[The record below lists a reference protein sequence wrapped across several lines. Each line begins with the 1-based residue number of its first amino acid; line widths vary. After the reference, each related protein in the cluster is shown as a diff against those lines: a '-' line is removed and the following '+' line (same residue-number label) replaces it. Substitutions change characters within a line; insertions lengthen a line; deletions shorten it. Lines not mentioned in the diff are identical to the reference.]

1 MWPKRSVADVM
12 SLCVCVCVCQVR
24 KTLDATMQTLQDML
38 TVEDFDV
45 SEAFQ
50 HSQSTESVKS
60 ASSDSYMSK
69 ANISKRR
76 ANQHETEGFYFTVS
90 CHTHTQTRYAV
101 SSTDDSLFFFFPSPA
116 LSFLYL
122 QKYKEYLNGSN
133 LIVKLEAKHELLK
146 QTLGEGRA
154 LCVFIPQM
162 FCSTVCHCE
171 CHCVHISVTPPIS
184 VGIY

>member
-1 MWPKRSVADVM
+1 MKRGVSKIFSKIKPNSLKFFFPLVAA
-12 SLCVCVCVCQVR
+12 QVK

-69 ANISKRR
+69 ANVSKRR
-76 ANQHETEGFYFTVS
+76 ANQQETEGFYFTVS
-90 CHTHTQTRYAV
+90 
-101 SSTDDSLFFFFPSPA
+101 STPARPNEEIRKNKKAFRQREPALYIIRNCSLFLFLFGCFFFY
-116 LSFLYL
+116 SFFCISAHL

-133 LIVKLEAKHELLK
+133 LIVKLQAKHDLLK
-146 QTLGEGRA
+146 QTLGEGTTR
-154 LCVFIPQM
+154 
-162 FCSTVCHCE
+162 
-171 CHCVHISVTPPIS
+171 
-184 VGIY
+184 

>member
-1 MWPKRSVADVM
+1 MTRIFVFVCGGFIPHLDSLIVHKLAFNCGYCLTLCRSAAY
-12 SLCVCVCVCQVR
+12 QVR

-76 ANQHETEGFYFTVS
+76 ANQQETEGFYFTVS
-90 CHTHTQTRYAV
+90 
-101 SSTDDSLFFFFPSPA
+101 SLT
-116 LSFLYL
+116 
-122 QKYKEYLNGSN
+122 NGSTKA
-133 LIVKLEAKHELLK
+133 LRHGRP
-146 QTLGEGRA
+146 TL
-154 LCVFIPQM
+154 
-162 FCSTVCHCE
+162 
-171 CHCVHISVTPPIS
+171 
-184 VGIY
+184 

>member
-1 MWPKRSVADVM
+1 MCEVAF
-12 SLCVCVCVCQVR
+12 VCSVCQVR

-76 ANQHETEGFYFTVS
+76 ANQQETEGFYFTVS
-90 CHTHTQTRYAV
+90 SQTNEN
-101 SSTDDSLFFFFPSPA
+101 TKA
-116 LSFLYL
+116 L
-122 QKYKEYLNGSN
+122 QHG
-133 LIVKLEAKHELLK
+133 
-146 QTLGEGRA
+146 QRTL
-154 LCVFIPQM
+154 
-162 FCSTVCHCE
+162 
-171 CHCVHISVTPPIS
+171 
-184 VGIY
+184 